1 MSPGNRIA
9 FFVELASWLFFLVS
23 TISMHFIVASFA
35 KVLQIIMIKSNH
47 RIVDVVWSNR
57 HLVMDDI
64 PKSLMAPLT

>member
-1 MSPGNRIA
+1 MY
-9 FFVELASWLFFLVS
+9 
-23 TISMHFIVASFA
+23 FIVASFA

-64 PKSLMAPLT
+64 PESMMASLT